1 MKLEDLARELKL
13 ASEKI
18 ESFLHCTE
26 TESCMKYAEE
36 YIKANGLESMAPD
49 IRAAIHAGFFF
60 RAQQERIGKY
70 KELEK

>member
-1 MKLEDLARELKL
+1 MKLEDLQKELKST
-13 ASEKI
+13 SEKI

-26 TESCMKYAEE
+26 TKSCMNYAEE
-36 YIKANGLESMAPD
+36 YIKANGLESIAPD
-49 IRAAIHAGFFF
+49 IRSAIHAGFFF